1 MTKIVASKMKIAEDG
16 RRTRITIRPVMG
28 GKTTRRSR
36 LGEEELVKETE
47 EDHRRH
53 RPEEMEINLVVN
65 PDRRVSLMVMYRVPR
80 LLKCFP
86 LWLNVSK
93 NRRDHLLRRSQRLK
107 IPLKSFPALKP
118 IYVLI

>member
-1 MTKIVASKMKIAEDG
+1 MTEIVTSIMKIAEDG
-16 RRTRITIRPVMG
+16 RRTRIAIRLVMG
-28 GKTTRRSR
+28 GETIRRSR

-53 RPEEMEINLVVN
+53 RPEEMEINLMVN
-65 PDRRVSLMVMYRVPR
+65 LDRRVSLMVMYRVPR

-93 NRRDHLLRRSQRLK
+93 SRRDHLLHRSQRLK
-107 IPLKSFPALKP
+107 IHIKSFPASEP
-118 IYVLI
+118 IYAPI